1 MDQELQRHVET
12 WQSFTRLARWGV
24 AIVVIVL
31 IALAFSLL

>member
-1 MDQELQRHVET
+1 MDQELQRHMET

-24 AIVVIVL
+24 AIIVIVL